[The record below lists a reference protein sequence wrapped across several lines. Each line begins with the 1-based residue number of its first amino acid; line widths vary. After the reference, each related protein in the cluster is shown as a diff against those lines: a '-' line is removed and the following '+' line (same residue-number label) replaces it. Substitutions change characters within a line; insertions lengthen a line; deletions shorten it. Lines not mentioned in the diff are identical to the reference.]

1 MLVVA
6 LGSQPLVVALGSQE
20 FFPYSI
26 DYIKIVDFEA
36 FLGPVR
42 LSPRKT
48 SKNSCAS
55 HDFQS
60 KTKALATGLLT

>member
-1 MLVVA
+1 MA
-6 LGSQPLVVALGSQE
+6 ASSQISNFDQE

-26 DYIKIVDFEA
+26 AYVIVDFEA

-42 LSPRKT
+42 VSPRKT